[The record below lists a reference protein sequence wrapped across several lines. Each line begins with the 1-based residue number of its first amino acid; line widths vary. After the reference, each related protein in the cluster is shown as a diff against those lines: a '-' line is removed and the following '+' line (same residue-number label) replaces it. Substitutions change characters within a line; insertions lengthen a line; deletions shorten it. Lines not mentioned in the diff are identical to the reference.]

1 MSEYSVNCHWVMTH
15 CVWGPVSISTSVCS
29 SITQSGLSQCLVIL
43 SRISWPMFILAMTI
57 SVLLR
62 ICKISS
68 WTLCCS
74 GCWVIK
80 QTVFSS
86 SLWAR
91 ATNSQ
96 EIGNHE
102 TSPWVWSEIG
112 FQRICHIE
120 ENNFYI
126 TNITSSSHLLHHQLT
141 ICSLIWRHYAYQY
154 RMVCAM
160 PSQLW

>member
-43 SRISWPMFILAMTI
+43 SRISWPMFILAMTL

-68 WTLCCS
+68 WTLCYS
-74 GCWVIK
+74 GWWVIE

-86 SLWAR
+86 SLSEI

-96 EIGNHE
+96 EIRNHE
-102 TSPWVWSEIG
+102 TSPWFWSKIG
-112 FQRICHIE
+112 FQRICHIK
-120 ENNFYI
+120 ENKFYKC
-126 TNITSSSHLLHHQLT
+126 NIIIASSSIILRINGRFVH
-141 ICSLIWRHYAYQY
+141 IFEGIMSINIEW
-154 RMVCAM
+154 
-160 PSQLW
+160 

>member
-1 MSEYSVNCHWVMTH
+1 MNIITIIFKCIMSEYSVNCHWVMTH
-15 CVWGPVSISTSVCS
+15 CVWGPVSIFPSVCS

-43 SRISWPMFILAMTI
+43 SRISWSMFILAMTI

-91 ATNSQ
+91 ATNLSR
-96 EIGNHE
+96 NWK
-102 TSPWVWSEIG
+102 S
-112 FQRICHIE
+112 R
-120 ENNFYI
+120 N
-126 TNITSSSHLLHHQLT
+126 LT
-141 ICSLIWRHYAYQY
+141 LSLIRNWISKNLSY
-154 RMVCAM
+154 
-160 PSQLW
+160 WGE